1 MDSQRNIL
9 VLPTLV
15 NPDGQA
21 RPKPPT
27 SASIVTQLYVS
38 LFLTLDFKFLDVKD
52 IIYLL
57 LNSI

>member
-15 NPDGQA
+15 NPAGQA
-21 RPKPPT
+21 RPKPHT
-27 SASIVTQLYVS
+27 SASIVTRLYMC